1 METFLTIL
9 LDGLQFS
16 SYLFI
21 VSAGLTIIFGV
32 MKILNVAHG
41 SFYAWG
47 AYTAAFF
54 IGKFSD
60 MGMPDAIG
68 FLIIVAAAIVV
79 GLILGFVIEQGIL
92 KYMYHRDEVLIVLA
106 TFGLF
111 LVLEDII
118 LIAFG
123 TDPYFAYQPMALLD
137 SVELGGI
144 VRDVYG
150 LTLIAVAAL
159 VALGCWYLLNK
170 TKWGTL
176 LKAVIYDRE
185 MGISMGINV
194 PLVYTLTFI
203 GGAILGGLGG
213 AYIAPTI
220 SVAPGLGTEV
230 IVLSFAVV
238 VVGGMG
244 SIAGAAI
251 GSIII
256 GNNKNRMVNVV
267 VVDPPEPFISFR
279 YRCDSRF
286 ELTQLEDM
294 LVDNKS
300 YGLFVIDRSEAAYG
314 IASGKRIHVQ
324 EHLVSNIMGKHRQGG
339 QSAQRFERLIEEAA
353 HNFFKRA
360 TEHAC
365 NYWLPN
371 LENIQAVIIG
381 GPGATKDFVVKNDYF
396 HHEITKKIAKTT
408 FDVGYSNESGVRE
421 LVDNAGDLM
430 GEIELDQERQ
440 SMNVFLREL
449 VQQQPKATYGEA
461 MIRQALEGG
470 AVSTLL
476 ISESLRKN
484 IVELECQSC
493 QHTWSATLNRN
504 QALPACPSCKAKDD
518 AIKEVGSK
526 SLIDHLS
533 ELALASRSEVVFIS
547 IDTEEG
553 AQLMNGF
560 GGLAAVLRY
569 PIM

>member
-1 METFLTIL
+1 MVGGSVVEAALTIL

-60 MGMPDAIG
+60 MGLPDAMG
-68 FLIIVAAAIVV
+68 FLIIIAAAVIVGV
-79 GLILGFVIEQGIL
+79 ILGFIIEQGIL

-137 SVELGGI
+137 AVEMGGI

-150 LTLIAVAAL
+150 LTLIGVAAL
-159 VALGCWYLLNK
+159 VAVGCWWLLNK

-176 LKAVIYDRE
+176 LKAVIFDRE
-185 MGISMGINV
+185 VGIAMGINV

-251 GSIII
+251 GSLII
-256 GNNKNRMVNVV
+256 GILRAIAVHELPQVELFVV
-267 VVDPPEPFISFR
+267 FAVMAVVLVFRPE
-279 YRCDSRF
+279 
-286 ELTQLEDM
+286 
-294 LVDNKS
+294 
-300 YGLFVIDRSEAAYG
+300 GLFAPAKPR
-314 IASGKRIHVQ
+314 
-324 EHLVSNIMGKHRQGG
+324 
-339 QSAQRFERLIEEAA
+339 
-353 HNFFKRA
+353 
-360 TEHAC
+360 
-365 NYWLPN
+365 
-371 LENIQAVIIG
+371 
-381 GPGATKDFVVKNDYF
+381 
-396 HHEITKKIAKTT
+396 KI
-408 FDVGYSNESGVRE
+408 
-421 LVDNAGDLM
+421 
-430 GEIELDQERQ
+430 
-440 SMNVFLREL
+440 
-449 VQQQPKATYGEA
+449 
-461 MIRQALEGG
+461 
-470 AVSTLL
+470 
-476 ISESLRKN
+476 
-484 IVELECQSC
+484 
-493 QHTWSATLNRN
+493 
-504 QALPACPSCKAKDD
+504 
-518 AIKEVGSK
+518 
-526 SLIDHLS
+526 
-533 ELALASRSEVVFIS
+533 
-547 IDTEEG
+547 
-553 AQLMNGF
+553 
-560 GGLAAVLRY
+560 
-569 PIM
+569 

>member
-32 MKILNVAHG
+32 MKILNVCHG

-60 MGMPDAIG
+60 MGLPDALG
-68 FLIIVAAAIVV
+68 FFIIIAAAIIVGVV
-79 GLILGFVIEQGIL
+79 LGFIIEQGIL
-92 KYMYHRDEVLIVLA
+92 KHMYHRDEVLIVLA

-137 SVELGGI
+137 SVEMGGI

-150 LTLIAVAAL
+150 LSLIGVASL
-159 VALGCWYLLNK
+159 VAVGCWFLLNK
-170 TKWGTL
+170 TKWGTI
-176 LKAVIYDRE
+176 LKAVIFDRE

-251 GSIII
+251 GS
-256 GNNKNRMVNVV
+256 
-267 VVDPPEPFISFR
+267 
-279 YRCDSRF
+279 
-286 ELTQLEDM
+286 
-294 LVDNKS
+294 
-300 YGLFVIDRSEAAYG
+300 
-314 IASGKRIHVQ
+314 
-324 EHLVSNIMGKHRQGG
+324 
-339 QSAQRFERLIEEAA
+339 
-353 HNFFKRA
+353 
-360 TEHAC
+360 
-365 NYWLPN
+365 
-371 LENIQAVIIG
+371 VIIG
-381 GPGATKDFVVKNDYF
+381 ILRALAVHELPQVELFVVFAVMAIVLVFRPEGLFAPAKPR
-396 HHEITKKIAKTT
+396 KI
-408 FDVGYSNESGVRE
+408 
-421 LVDNAGDLM
+421 
-430 GEIELDQERQ
+430 
-440 SMNVFLREL
+440 
-449 VQQQPKATYGEA
+449 
-461 MIRQALEGG
+461 
-470 AVSTLL
+470 
-476 ISESLRKN
+476 
-484 IVELECQSC
+484 
-493 QHTWSATLNRN
+493 
-504 QALPACPSCKAKDD
+504 
-518 AIKEVGSK
+518 
-526 SLIDHLS
+526 
-533 ELALASRSEVVFIS
+533 
-547 IDTEEG
+547 
-553 AQLMNGF
+553 
-560 GGLAAVLRY
+560 
-569 PIM
+569 

>member
-1 METFLTIL
+1 VELLFNFFNINPIVGGSVVEAALTIL

-60 MGMPDAIG
+60 MGLPDALG

-79 GLILGFVIEQGIL
+79 GVILGFIIEQGIL
-92 KYMYHRDEVLIVLA
+92 KHMYERDEVLIVLA

-144 VRDVYG
+144 TRDIYG
-150 LTLIAVAAL
+150 MTLIGVAAV
-159 VALGCWYLLNK
+159 VAVGCWWLLNR

-176 LKAVIYDRE
+176 LKAVIFDRE

-244 SIAGAAI
+244 SIVGAAI
-251 GSIII
+251 GSLII
-256 GNNKNRMVNVV
+256 GILRAIAVHELPQVELFVV
-267 VVDPPEPFISFR
+267 FAVMAIVLVFRPE
-279 YRCDSRF
+279 
-286 ELTQLEDM
+286 
-294 LVDNKS
+294 
-300 YGLFVIDRSEAAYG
+300 GLFAPAKPR
-314 IASGKRIHVQ
+314 
-324 EHLVSNIMGKHRQGG
+324 
-339 QSAQRFERLIEEAA
+339 
-353 HNFFKRA
+353 
-360 TEHAC
+360 
-365 NYWLPN
+365 
-371 LENIQAVIIG
+371 
-381 GPGATKDFVVKNDYF
+381 
-396 HHEITKKIAKTT
+396 KI
-408 FDVGYSNESGVRE
+408 
-421 LVDNAGDLM
+421 
-430 GEIELDQERQ
+430 
-440 SMNVFLREL
+440 
-449 VQQQPKATYGEA
+449 
-461 MIRQALEGG
+461 
-470 AVSTLL
+470 
-476 ISESLRKN
+476 
-484 IVELECQSC
+484 
-493 QHTWSATLNRN
+493 
-504 QALPACPSCKAKDD
+504 
-518 AIKEVGSK
+518 
-526 SLIDHLS
+526 
-533 ELALASRSEVVFIS
+533 
-547 IDTEEG
+547 
-553 AQLMNGF
+553 
-560 GGLAAVLRY
+560 
-569 PIM
+569 

>member
-1 METFLTIL
+1 MEAALTIL

-60 MGMPDAIG
+60 MGLPDAMG
-68 FLIIVAAAIVV
+68 FLIIIVAAIVV
-79 GLILGFVIEQGIL
+79 GVILGFIIEQGIL

-137 SVELGGI
+137 AVEMGGI

-150 LTLIAVAAL
+150 LTLIGVAAL
-159 VALGCWYLLNK
+159 VAVGCWWLLNK

-176 LKAVIYDRE
+176 LKAVIFDRE
-185 MGISMGINV
+185 VGIAMGINV

-251 GSIII
+251 GSLII
-256 GNNKNRMVNVV
+256 GILRAIAVHELPQVELFVV
-267 VVDPPEPFISFR
+267 FAVMAVVLVFRPE
-279 YRCDSRF
+279 
-286 ELTQLEDM
+286 
-294 LVDNKS
+294 
-300 YGLFVIDRSEAAYG
+300 GLFAPAKPR
-314 IASGKRIHVQ
+314 
-324 EHLVSNIMGKHRQGG
+324 
-339 QSAQRFERLIEEAA
+339 
-353 HNFFKRA
+353 
-360 TEHAC
+360 
-365 NYWLPN
+365 
-371 LENIQAVIIG
+371 
-381 GPGATKDFVVKNDYF
+381 
-396 HHEITKKIAKTT
+396 KI
-408 FDVGYSNESGVRE
+408 
-421 LVDNAGDLM
+421 
-430 GEIELDQERQ
+430 
-440 SMNVFLREL
+440 
-449 VQQQPKATYGEA
+449 
-461 MIRQALEGG
+461 
-470 AVSTLL
+470 
-476 ISESLRKN
+476 
-484 IVELECQSC
+484 
-493 QHTWSATLNRN
+493 
-504 QALPACPSCKAKDD
+504 
-518 AIKEVGSK
+518 
-526 SLIDHLS
+526 
-533 ELALASRSEVVFIS
+533 
-547 IDTEEG
+547 
-553 AQLMNGF
+553 
-560 GGLAAVLRY
+560 
-569 PIM
+569 

>member
-1 METFLTIL
+1 VELFLTLLLSFYYGGSVVEAALTIL

-60 MGMPDAIG
+60 MGLPDALG

-79 GLILGFVIEQGIL
+79 GVILGFIIEQGIL
-92 KYMYHRDEVLIVLA
+92 KHMYERDEVLIVLA

-144 VRDVYG
+144 TRDVYG
-150 LTLIAVAAL
+150 MTLIGVAAV
-159 VALGCWYLLNK
+159 VAVGCWWLLNK

-176 LKAVIYDRE
+176 LKAVIFDRE

-251 GSIII
+251 GSLII
-256 GNNKNRMVNVV
+256 GILRAIAVHELPQVELFVV
-267 VVDPPEPFISFR
+267 FAVMAIVLVFRPE
-279 YRCDSRF
+279 
-286 ELTQLEDM
+286 
-294 LVDNKS
+294 
-300 YGLFVIDRSEAAYG
+300 GLFAPAKPR
-314 IASGKRIHVQ
+314 
-324 EHLVSNIMGKHRQGG
+324 
-339 QSAQRFERLIEEAA
+339 
-353 HNFFKRA
+353 
-360 TEHAC
+360 
-365 NYWLPN
+365 
-371 LENIQAVIIG
+371 
-381 GPGATKDFVVKNDYF
+381 
-396 HHEITKKIAKTT
+396 KI
-408 FDVGYSNESGVRE
+408 
-421 LVDNAGDLM
+421 
-430 GEIELDQERQ
+430 
-440 SMNVFLREL
+440 
-449 VQQQPKATYGEA
+449 
-461 MIRQALEGG
+461 
-470 AVSTLL
+470 
-476 ISESLRKN
+476 
-484 IVELECQSC
+484 
-493 QHTWSATLNRN
+493 
-504 QALPACPSCKAKDD
+504 
-518 AIKEVGSK
+518 
-526 SLIDHLS
+526 
-533 ELALASRSEVVFIS
+533 
-547 IDTEEG
+547 
-553 AQLMNGF
+553 
-560 GGLAAVLRY
+560 
-569 PIM
+569 

>member
-1 METFLTIL
+1 MEAALTIL

-60 MGMPDAIG
+60 MGLPDALG
-68 FLIIVAAAIVV
+68 FLIIVAASIVV
-79 GLILGFVIEQGIL
+79 GVILGFIIEQGIL
-92 KYMYHRDEVLIVLA
+92 KHMYERDEVLIVLA

-144 VRDVYG
+144 TRDVYG
-150 LTLIAVAAL
+150 MTLIGVAAV
-159 VALGCWYLLNK
+159 VAVGCWWLLNK

-176 LKAVIYDRE
+176 LKAVIFDRE

-251 GSIII
+251 GSLII
-256 GNNKNRMVNVV
+256 GILRAIAVHELPQVELFVV
-267 VVDPPEPFISFR
+267 FAVMAIVLVFRPE
-279 YRCDSRF
+279 
-286 ELTQLEDM
+286 
-294 LVDNKS
+294 
-300 YGLFVIDRSEAAYG
+300 GLFAPAKPR
-314 IASGKRIHVQ
+314 
-324 EHLVSNIMGKHRQGG
+324 
-339 QSAQRFERLIEEAA
+339 
-353 HNFFKRA
+353 
-360 TEHAC
+360 
-365 NYWLPN
+365 
-371 LENIQAVIIG
+371 
-381 GPGATKDFVVKNDYF
+381 
-396 HHEITKKIAKTT
+396 KI
-408 FDVGYSNESGVRE
+408 
-421 LVDNAGDLM
+421 
-430 GEIELDQERQ
+430 
-440 SMNVFLREL
+440 
-449 VQQQPKATYGEA
+449 
-461 MIRQALEGG
+461 
-470 AVSTLL
+470 
-476 ISESLRKN
+476 
-484 IVELECQSC
+484 
-493 QHTWSATLNRN
+493 
-504 QALPACPSCKAKDD
+504 
-518 AIKEVGSK
+518 
-526 SLIDHLS
+526 
-533 ELALASRSEVVFIS
+533 
-547 IDTEEG
+547 
-553 AQLMNGF
+553 
-560 GGLAAVLRY
+560 
-569 PIM
+569 

>member
-1 METFLTIL
+1 MELLFNFFNINPIVGGSVVEAALTIL

-60 MGMPDAIG
+60 MGLPDALG

-79 GLILGFVIEQGIL
+79 GVILGFIIEQGIL
-92 KYMYHRDEVLIVLA
+92 KHMYERDEVLIVLA

-144 VRDVYG
+144 TRDVYG
-150 LTLIAVAAL
+150 MTLIGVAAV
-159 VALGCWYLLNK
+159 VAVGCWWLLNR

-176 LKAVIYDRE
+176 LKAVIFDRE

-251 GSIII
+251 GSLII
-256 GNNKNRMVNVV
+256 GLLRAIAVHELPQVELFVV
-267 VVDPPEPFISFR
+267 FAVMAVVLVFRPE
-279 YRCDSRF
+279 
-286 ELTQLEDM
+286 
-294 LVDNKS
+294 
-300 YGLFVIDRSEAAYG
+300 GLFAPAKPR
-314 IASGKRIHVQ
+314 
-324 EHLVSNIMGKHRQGG
+324 
-339 QSAQRFERLIEEAA
+339 
-353 HNFFKRA
+353 
-360 TEHAC
+360 
-365 NYWLPN
+365 
-371 LENIQAVIIG
+371 
-381 GPGATKDFVVKNDYF
+381 
-396 HHEITKKIAKTT
+396 KI
-408 FDVGYSNESGVRE
+408 
-421 LVDNAGDLM
+421 
-430 GEIELDQERQ
+430 
-440 SMNVFLREL
+440 
-449 VQQQPKATYGEA
+449 
-461 MIRQALEGG
+461 
-470 AVSTLL
+470 
-476 ISESLRKN
+476 
-484 IVELECQSC
+484 
-493 QHTWSATLNRN
+493 
-504 QALPACPSCKAKDD
+504 
-518 AIKEVGSK
+518 
-526 SLIDHLS
+526 
-533 ELALASRSEVVFIS
+533 
-547 IDTEEG
+547 
-553 AQLMNGF
+553 
-560 GGLAAVLRY
+560 
-569 PIM
+569 

>member
-16 SYLFI
+16 AYLFI

-60 MGMPDAIG
+60 MGMPDAMG
-68 FLIIVAAAIVV
+68 FLIIIIAAIVV
-79 GLILGFVIEQGIL
+79 GLVLGFIIEQGIL

-144 VRDVYG
+144 TRDVYG
-150 LTLIAVAAL
+150 ITLIGVAAV
-159 VALGCWYLLNK
+159 VAVGCWWLLNK

-176 LKAVIYDRE
+176 LKAVIFDRE

-251 GSIII
+251 GSLII
-256 GNNKNRMVNVV
+256 GLLRAVAVHELPQVELFVV
-267 VVDPPEPFISFR
+267 FAVMAVVLVFRPE
-279 YRCDSRF
+279 
-286 ELTQLEDM
+286 
-294 LVDNKS
+294 
-300 YGLFVIDRSEAAYG
+300 GLFAPAKPR
-314 IASGKRIHVQ
+314 
-324 EHLVSNIMGKHRQGG
+324 
-339 QSAQRFERLIEEAA
+339 
-353 HNFFKRA
+353 
-360 TEHAC
+360 
-365 NYWLPN
+365 
-371 LENIQAVIIG
+371 
-381 GPGATKDFVVKNDYF
+381 
-396 HHEITKKIAKTT
+396 KI
-408 FDVGYSNESGVRE
+408 
-421 LVDNAGDLM
+421 
-430 GEIELDQERQ
+430 
-440 SMNVFLREL
+440 
-449 VQQQPKATYGEA
+449 
-461 MIRQALEGG
+461 
-470 AVSTLL
+470 
-476 ISESLRKN
+476 
-484 IVELECQSC
+484 
-493 QHTWSATLNRN
+493 
-504 QALPACPSCKAKDD
+504 
-518 AIKEVGSK
+518 
-526 SLIDHLS
+526 
-533 ELALASRSEVVFIS
+533 
-547 IDTEEG
+547 
-553 AQLMNGF
+553 
-560 GGLAAVLRY
+560 
-569 PIM
+569 

>member
-1 METFLTIL
+1 MELLFNFFTINPIVGGSVVEAALTIL

-60 MGMPDAIG
+60 MGLPDALG
-68 FLIIVAAAIVV
+68 FLIIIAAAIVV
-79 GLILGFVIEQGIL
+79 GVILGFIIEQGIL
-92 KYMYHRDEVLIVLA
+92 KHMYERDEVLIVLA

-144 VRDVYG
+144 TRDVYG
-150 LTLIAVAAL
+150 MTLIGVAAV
-159 VALGCWYLLNK
+159 VAVGCWWLLNK

-176 LKAVIYDRE
+176 LKAVIFDRE

-220 SVAPGLGTEV
+220 SVATGLGTEV

-251 GSIII
+251 GSLII
-256 GNNKNRMVNVV
+256 GLLRAIAVHELPQVELFVV
-267 VVDPPEPFISFR
+267 FAVMAVVLVFRPE
-279 YRCDSRF
+279 
-286 ELTQLEDM
+286 
-294 LVDNKS
+294 
-300 YGLFVIDRSEAAYG
+300 GLFAPAKPR
-314 IASGKRIHVQ
+314 
-324 EHLVSNIMGKHRQGG
+324 
-339 QSAQRFERLIEEAA
+339 
-353 HNFFKRA
+353 
-360 TEHAC
+360 
-365 NYWLPN
+365 
-371 LENIQAVIIG
+371 
-381 GPGATKDFVVKNDYF
+381 
-396 HHEITKKIAKTT
+396 KI
-408 FDVGYSNESGVRE
+408 
-421 LVDNAGDLM
+421 
-430 GEIELDQERQ
+430 
-440 SMNVFLREL
+440 
-449 VQQQPKATYGEA
+449 
-461 MIRQALEGG
+461 
-470 AVSTLL
+470 
-476 ISESLRKN
+476 
-484 IVELECQSC
+484 
-493 QHTWSATLNRN
+493 
-504 QALPACPSCKAKDD
+504 
-518 AIKEVGSK
+518 
-526 SLIDHLS
+526 
-533 ELALASRSEVVFIS
+533 
-547 IDTEEG
+547 
-553 AQLMNGF
+553 
-560 GGLAAVLRY
+560 
-569 PIM
+569 

>member
-1 METFLTIL
+1 MEAALTIL

-47 AYTAAFF
+47 AYPAAFF

-60 MGMPDAIG
+60 MGLPDALG

-79 GLILGFVIEQGIL
+79 GVILGFIIEQGIL
-92 KYMYHRDEVLIVLA
+92 KHMYERDEVLIVLA

-144 VRDVYG
+144 TRDVYG
-150 LTLIAVAAL
+150 MTLIGVAAV
-159 VALGCWYLLNK
+159 VAVGCWWLLNK

-176 LKAVIYDRE
+176 LKAVIFDRE

-251 GSIII
+251 GSLII
-256 GNNKNRMVNVV
+256 GILRAIAVHELPQVELFVV
-267 VVDPPEPFISFR
+267 FAVMAIVLVFRPE
-279 YRCDSRF
+279 
-286 ELTQLEDM
+286 
-294 LVDNKS
+294 
-300 YGLFVIDRSEAAYG
+300 GLFAPAKPR
-314 IASGKRIHVQ
+314 
-324 EHLVSNIMGKHRQGG
+324 
-339 QSAQRFERLIEEAA
+339 
-353 HNFFKRA
+353 
-360 TEHAC
+360 
-365 NYWLPN
+365 
-371 LENIQAVIIG
+371 
-381 GPGATKDFVVKNDYF
+381 
-396 HHEITKKIAKTT
+396 KI
-408 FDVGYSNESGVRE
+408 
-421 LVDNAGDLM
+421 
-430 GEIELDQERQ
+430 
-440 SMNVFLREL
+440 
-449 VQQQPKATYGEA
+449 
-461 MIRQALEGG
+461 
-470 AVSTLL
+470 
-476 ISESLRKN
+476 
-484 IVELECQSC
+484 
-493 QHTWSATLNRN
+493 
-504 QALPACPSCKAKDD
+504 
-518 AIKEVGSK
+518 
-526 SLIDHLS
+526 
-533 ELALASRSEVVFIS
+533 
-547 IDTEEG
+547 
-553 AQLMNGF
+553 
-560 GGLAAVLRY
+560 
-569 PIM
+569 

>member
-1 METFLTIL
+1 MEAALTIL

-60 MGMPDAIG
+60 MGLPDAMG
-68 FLIIVAAAIVV
+68 FLIIIAAAIVV
-79 GLILGFVIEQGIL
+79 GVILGFIIEQGIL

-137 SVELGGI
+137 AVEMGGI

-150 LTLIAVAAL
+150 LTLIGVAAL
-159 VALGCWYLLNK
+159 VAVGCWWLLNK

-176 LKAVIYDRE
+176 LKAVIFDRE
-185 MGISMGINV
+185 VGIAMGINV

-251 GSIII
+251 GSLII
-256 GNNKNRMVNVV
+256 GILRAIAVHELPQVELFVV
-267 VVDPPEPFISFR
+267 FAVMAVVLVFRPE
-279 YRCDSRF
+279 
-286 ELTQLEDM
+286 
-294 LVDNKS
+294 
-300 YGLFVIDRSEAAYG
+300 GLFAPAKPR
-314 IASGKRIHVQ
+314 
-324 EHLVSNIMGKHRQGG
+324 
-339 QSAQRFERLIEEAA
+339 
-353 HNFFKRA
+353 
-360 TEHAC
+360 
-365 NYWLPN
+365 
-371 LENIQAVIIG
+371 
-381 GPGATKDFVVKNDYF
+381 
-396 HHEITKKIAKTT
+396 KI
-408 FDVGYSNESGVRE
+408 
-421 LVDNAGDLM
+421 
-430 GEIELDQERQ
+430 
-440 SMNVFLREL
+440 
-449 VQQQPKATYGEA
+449 
-461 MIRQALEGG
+461 
-470 AVSTLL
+470 
-476 ISESLRKN
+476 
-484 IVELECQSC
+484 
-493 QHTWSATLNRN
+493 
-504 QALPACPSCKAKDD
+504 
-518 AIKEVGSK
+518 
-526 SLIDHLS
+526 
-533 ELALASRSEVVFIS
+533 
-547 IDTEEG
+547 
-553 AQLMNGF
+553 
-560 GGLAAVLRY
+560 
-569 PIM
+569 

>member
-68 FLIIVAAAIVV
+68 FLVIIVAAIVV
-79 GLILGFVIEQGIL
+79 GLILGFIIEQGIL
-92 KYMYHRDEVLIVLA
+92 RYMYQRDEVLIVLA

-123 TDPYFAYQPMALLD
+123 TDPYFAYQPMALLA

-144 VRDVYG
+144 TRDVYG
-150 LTLIAVAAL
+150 LTLIGVAAL
-159 VALGCWYLLNK
+159 VAVGCWYLLNK
-170 TKWGTL
+170 TNWGTL

-203 GGAILGGLGG
+203 GGAVLGGLGG

-251 GSIII
+251 GSLII
-256 GNNKNRMVNVV
+256 GILRAIAVHELPQVELFVV
-267 VVDPPEPFISFR
+267 FAVMAVVLVFRPE
-279 YRCDSRF
+279 
-286 ELTQLEDM
+286 
-294 LVDNKS
+294 
-300 YGLFVIDRSEAAYG
+300 GLFAPAKPR
-314 IASGKRIHVQ
+314 
-324 EHLVSNIMGKHRQGG
+324 
-339 QSAQRFERLIEEAA
+339 
-353 HNFFKRA
+353 
-360 TEHAC
+360 
-365 NYWLPN
+365 
-371 LENIQAVIIG
+371 
-381 GPGATKDFVVKNDYF
+381 
-396 HHEITKKIAKTT
+396 KI
-408 FDVGYSNESGVRE
+408 
-421 LVDNAGDLM
+421 
-430 GEIELDQERQ
+430 
-440 SMNVFLREL
+440 
-449 VQQQPKATYGEA
+449 
-461 MIRQALEGG
+461 
-470 AVSTLL
+470 
-476 ISESLRKN
+476 
-484 IVELECQSC
+484 
-493 QHTWSATLNRN
+493 
-504 QALPACPSCKAKDD
+504 
-518 AIKEVGSK
+518 
-526 SLIDHLS
+526 
-533 ELALASRSEVVFIS
+533 
-547 IDTEEG
+547 
-553 AQLMNGF
+553 
-560 GGLAAVLRY
+560 
-569 PIM
+569 

>member
-47 AYTAAFF
+47 AYTSAFF

-60 MGMPDAIG
+60 MGLPDALG

-79 GLILGFVIEQGIL
+79 GVILGFIIEQGIL
-92 KYMYHRDEVLIVLA
+92 KHMYERDEVLIVLA

-123 TDPYFAYQPMALLD
+123 TDPYFAYQPMALLE

-144 VRDVYG
+144 TRDVYG
-150 LTLIAVAAL
+150 ITLIGVAAV
-159 VALGCWYLLNK
+159 VAVGCWWLLNK

-176 LKAVIYDRE
+176 LKAVIFDRE

-220 SVAPGLGTEV
+220 SVAPGLGAEV

-251 GSIII
+251 GSLII
-256 GNNKNRMVNVV
+256 GLLRAIAVHEVPQVELFVV
-267 VVDPPEPFISFR
+267 FAVMAVVLVFRPE
-279 YRCDSRF
+279 
-286 ELTQLEDM
+286 
-294 LVDNKS
+294 
-300 YGLFVIDRSEAAYG
+300 GLFA
-314 IASGKRIHVQ
+314 
-324 EHLVSNIMGKHRQGG
+324 
-339 QSAQRFERLIEEAA
+339 
-353 HNFFKRA
+353 
-360 TEHAC
+360 
-365 NYWLPN
+365 P
-371 LENIQAVIIG
+371 
-381 GPGATKDFVVKNDYF
+381 
-396 HHEITKKIAKTT
+396 AKT
-408 FDVGYSNESGVRE
+408 R
-421 LVDNAGDLM
+421 
-430 GEIELDQERQ
+430 
-440 SMNVFLREL
+440 
-449 VQQQPKATYGEA
+449 
-461 MIRQALEGG
+461 
-470 AVSTLL
+470 
-476 ISESLRKN
+476 N
-484 IVELECQSC
+484 I
-493 QHTWSATLNRN
+493 
-504 QALPACPSCKAKDD
+504 
-518 AIKEVGSK
+518 
-526 SLIDHLS
+526 
-533 ELALASRSEVVFIS
+533 
-547 IDTEEG
+547 
-553 AQLMNGF
+553 
-560 GGLAAVLRY
+560 
-569 PIM
+569 

>member
-16 SYLFI
+16 AYLFI

-60 MGMPDAIG
+60 MGMPDAMG
-68 FLIIVAAAIVV
+68 FLIIILAAILV
-79 GLILGFVIEQGIL
+79 GLVLGFIIEQGIL

-144 VRDVYG
+144 TRDVYG
-150 LTLIAVAAL
+150 ITLIGVAAV
-159 VALGCWYLLNK
+159 VAVGCWWLLNK

-176 LKAVIYDRE
+176 LKAVIFDRE

-251 GSIII
+251 GSLII
-256 GNNKNRMVNVV
+256 GILRAIAVHELPQIELFVV
-267 VVDPPEPFISFR
+267 FAVMAIVLVFR
-279 YRCDSRF
+279 P
-286 ELTQLEDM
+286 
-294 LVDNKS
+294 V
-300 YGLFVIDRSEAAYG
+300 GLFAPAKPR
-314 IASGKRIHVQ
+314 
-324 EHLVSNIMGKHRQGG
+324 
-339 QSAQRFERLIEEAA
+339 
-353 HNFFKRA
+353 
-360 TEHAC
+360 
-365 NYWLPN
+365 
-371 LENIQAVIIG
+371 
-381 GPGATKDFVVKNDYF
+381 
-396 HHEITKKIAKTT
+396 KI
-408 FDVGYSNESGVRE
+408 
-421 LVDNAGDLM
+421 
-430 GEIELDQERQ
+430 
-440 SMNVFLREL
+440 
-449 VQQQPKATYGEA
+449 
-461 MIRQALEGG
+461 
-470 AVSTLL
+470 
-476 ISESLRKN
+476 
-484 IVELECQSC
+484 
-493 QHTWSATLNRN
+493 
-504 QALPACPSCKAKDD
+504 
-518 AIKEVGSK
+518 
-526 SLIDHLS
+526 
-533 ELALASRSEVVFIS
+533 
-547 IDTEEG
+547 
-553 AQLMNGF
+553 
-560 GGLAAVLRY
+560 
-569 PIM
+569 

>member
-1 METFLTIL
+1 METLLTIL

-60 MGMPDAIG
+60 MGMPDALG
-68 FLIIVAAAIVV
+68 FLIIIVAAISV
-79 GLILGFVIEQGIL
+79 GLVLGFIIEQGLL

-137 SVELGGI
+137 AVEIGGI
-144 VRDVYG
+144 IRDVYG
-150 LTLIAVAAL
+150 LTLIGVAAL
-159 VALGCWYLLNK
+159 VAVGCWWLLNK

-194 PLVYTLTFI
+194 PMVYTMTFI

-251 GSIII
+251 GS
-256 GNNKNRMVNVV
+256 
-267 VVDPPEPFISFR
+267 
-279 YRCDSRF
+279 
-286 ELTQLEDM
+286 
-294 LVDNKS
+294 
-300 YGLFVIDRSEAAYG
+300 
-314 IASGKRIHVQ
+314 
-324 EHLVSNIMGKHRQGG
+324 
-339 QSAQRFERLIEEAA
+339 
-353 HNFFKRA
+353 
-360 TEHAC
+360 
-365 NYWLPN
+365 
-371 LENIQAVIIG
+371 VIIG
-381 GPGATKDFVVKNDYF
+381 LLRALAVHELPQVELFVVFAVMAIVLVFRPEGLFAPAKPR
-396 HHEITKKIAKTT
+396 KI
-408 FDVGYSNESGVRE
+408 
-421 LVDNAGDLM
+421 
-430 GEIELDQERQ
+430 
-440 SMNVFLREL
+440 
-449 VQQQPKATYGEA
+449 
-461 MIRQALEGG
+461 
-470 AVSTLL
+470 
-476 ISESLRKN
+476 
-484 IVELECQSC
+484 
-493 QHTWSATLNRN
+493 
-504 QALPACPSCKAKDD
+504 
-518 AIKEVGSK
+518 
-526 SLIDHLS
+526 
-533 ELALASRSEVVFIS
+533 
-547 IDTEEG
+547 
-553 AQLMNGF
+553 
-560 GGLAAVLRY
+560 
-569 PIM
+569 

>member
-1 METFLTIL
+1 MEAALTIL

-60 MGMPDAIG
+60 MGLPDALG

-79 GLILGFVIEQGIL
+79 GVILGFIIEQGIL
-92 KYMYHRDEVLIVLA
+92 KHMYERDEVLIVLA

-123 TDPYFAYQPMALLD
+123 TDPYFAYQPMALLE

-144 VRDVYG
+144 TRDVYG
-150 LTLIAVAAL
+150 MTLIGVAAV
-159 VALGCWYLLNK
+159 VAVGCWWLLNK

-176 LKAVIYDRE
+176 LKAVIFDRE

-251 GSIII
+251 GSLII
-256 GNNKNRMVNVV
+256 GLLRAIAVHELPQVELFVV
-267 VVDPPEPFISFR
+267 FAVMAVVLVFRPE
-279 YRCDSRF
+279 
-286 ELTQLEDM
+286 
-294 LVDNKS
+294 
-300 YGLFVIDRSEAAYG
+300 GLFAPAKPR
-314 IASGKRIHVQ
+314 
-324 EHLVSNIMGKHRQGG
+324 
-339 QSAQRFERLIEEAA
+339 
-353 HNFFKRA
+353 
-360 TEHAC
+360 
-365 NYWLPN
+365 
-371 LENIQAVIIG
+371 
-381 GPGATKDFVVKNDYF
+381 
-396 HHEITKKIAKTT
+396 KI
-408 FDVGYSNESGVRE
+408 
-421 LVDNAGDLM
+421 
-430 GEIELDQERQ
+430 
-440 SMNVFLREL
+440 
-449 VQQQPKATYGEA
+449 
-461 MIRQALEGG
+461 
-470 AVSTLL
+470 
-476 ISESLRKN
+476 
-484 IVELECQSC
+484 
-493 QHTWSATLNRN
+493 
-504 QALPACPSCKAKDD
+504 
-518 AIKEVGSK
+518 
-526 SLIDHLS
+526 
-533 ELALASRSEVVFIS
+533 
-547 IDTEEG
+547 
-553 AQLMNGF
+553 
-560 GGLAAVLRY
+560 
-569 PIM
+569 

>member
-1 METFLTIL
+1 VELLFNFFTINSIVGGSVVEAALTIL

-60 MGMPDAIG
+60 MGLPDALG

-79 GLILGFVIEQGIL
+79 GVILGFIIEQGIL
-92 KYMYHRDEVLIVLA
+92 KHMYERDEVLIVLA

-144 VRDVYG
+144 TRDIYG
-150 LTLIAVAAL
+150 MTLIGVAAI
-159 VALGCWYLLNK
+159 VAVGCWWLLNR

-176 LKAVIYDRE
+176 LKAVIFDRE

-251 GSIII
+251 GSLII
-256 GNNKNRMVNVV
+256 GLLRAIAVHELPQVELFVV
-267 VVDPPEPFISFR
+267 FAVMAVVLVFRPE
-279 YRCDSRF
+279 
-286 ELTQLEDM
+286 
-294 LVDNKS
+294 
-300 YGLFVIDRSEAAYG
+300 GLFAPAKPR
-314 IASGKRIHVQ
+314 
-324 EHLVSNIMGKHRQGG
+324 
-339 QSAQRFERLIEEAA
+339 
-353 HNFFKRA
+353 
-360 TEHAC
+360 
-365 NYWLPN
+365 
-371 LENIQAVIIG
+371 
-381 GPGATKDFVVKNDYF
+381 
-396 HHEITKKIAKTT
+396 KI
-408 FDVGYSNESGVRE
+408 
-421 LVDNAGDLM
+421 
-430 GEIELDQERQ
+430 
-440 SMNVFLREL
+440 
-449 VQQQPKATYGEA
+449 
-461 MIRQALEGG
+461 
-470 AVSTLL
+470 
-476 ISESLRKN
+476 
-484 IVELECQSC
+484 
-493 QHTWSATLNRN
+493 
-504 QALPACPSCKAKDD
+504 
-518 AIKEVGSK
+518 
-526 SLIDHLS
+526 
-533 ELALASRSEVVFIS
+533 
-547 IDTEEG
+547 
-553 AQLMNGF
+553 
-560 GGLAAVLRY
+560 
-569 PIM
+569 

>member
-1 METFLTIL
+1 VEAALTIL

-60 MGMPDAIG
+60 MGLPDALG

-79 GLILGFVIEQGIL
+79 GVILGFIIEQGIL
-92 KYMYHRDEVLIVLA
+92 KHMYERDEVLIVLA

-123 TDPYFAYQPMALLD
+123 TDPYFAYQPMALLE

-144 VRDVYG
+144 TRDVYG
-150 LTLIAVAAL
+150 MTLIGVAAV
-159 VALGCWYLLNK
+159 VAVGCWWLLNR

-176 LKAVIYDRE
+176 LKAVIFDRE

-251 GSIII
+251 GSLII
-256 GNNKNRMVNVV
+256 GILRAIAVHELPQVELFVV
-267 VVDPPEPFISFR
+267 FAVMAVVLVFRPE
-279 YRCDSRF
+279 
-286 ELTQLEDM
+286 
-294 LVDNKS
+294 
-300 YGLFVIDRSEAAYG
+300 GLFAPAKPR
-314 IASGKRIHVQ
+314 
-324 EHLVSNIMGKHRQGG
+324 
-339 QSAQRFERLIEEAA
+339 
-353 HNFFKRA
+353 
-360 TEHAC
+360 
-365 NYWLPN
+365 
-371 LENIQAVIIG
+371 
-381 GPGATKDFVVKNDYF
+381 
-396 HHEITKKIAKTT
+396 KI
-408 FDVGYSNESGVRE
+408 
-421 LVDNAGDLM
+421 
-430 GEIELDQERQ
+430 
-440 SMNVFLREL
+440 
-449 VQQQPKATYGEA
+449 
-461 MIRQALEGG
+461 
-470 AVSTLL
+470 
-476 ISESLRKN
+476 
-484 IVELECQSC
+484 
-493 QHTWSATLNRN
+493 
-504 QALPACPSCKAKDD
+504 
-518 AIKEVGSK
+518 
-526 SLIDHLS
+526 
-533 ELALASRSEVVFIS
+533 
-547 IDTEEG
+547 
-553 AQLMNGF
+553 
-560 GGLAAVLRY
+560 
-569 PIM
+569 

>member
-1 METFLTIL
+1 MEAALTIL

-60 MGMPDAIG
+60 MGLPDALG

-79 GLILGFVIEQGIL
+79 GVILGFIIEQGIL
-92 KYMYHRDEVLIVLA
+92 KHMYERDEVLIVLA

-144 VRDVYG
+144 TRDVYG
-150 LTLIAVAAL
+150 MTLIGVAAV
-159 VALGCWYLLNK
+159 VAVGCWWLLNK

-176 LKAVIYDRE
+176 LKAVIFDRE

-251 GSIII
+251 GSLII
-256 GNNKNRMVNVV
+256 GLLRAVAVHELPQVELFVV
-267 VVDPPEPFISFR
+267 FAVMAVVLVFRPE
-279 YRCDSRF
+279 
-286 ELTQLEDM
+286 
-294 LVDNKS
+294 
-300 YGLFVIDRSEAAYG
+300 GLFAPAKPR
-314 IASGKRIHVQ
+314 
-324 EHLVSNIMGKHRQGG
+324 
-339 QSAQRFERLIEEAA
+339 
-353 HNFFKRA
+353 
-360 TEHAC
+360 
-365 NYWLPN
+365 
-371 LENIQAVIIG
+371 
-381 GPGATKDFVVKNDYF
+381 
-396 HHEITKKIAKTT
+396 KI
-408 FDVGYSNESGVRE
+408 
-421 LVDNAGDLM
+421 
-430 GEIELDQERQ
+430 
-440 SMNVFLREL
+440 
-449 VQQQPKATYGEA
+449 
-461 MIRQALEGG
+461 
-470 AVSTLL
+470 
-476 ISESLRKN
+476 
-484 IVELECQSC
+484 
-493 QHTWSATLNRN
+493 
-504 QALPACPSCKAKDD
+504 
-518 AIKEVGSK
+518 
-526 SLIDHLS
+526 
-533 ELALASRSEVVFIS
+533 
-547 IDTEEG
+547 
-553 AQLMNGF
+553 
-560 GGLAAVLRY
+560 
-569 PIM
+569 

>member
-1 METFLTIL
+1 LDAALTIL

-60 MGMPDAIG
+60 MGLPDALG

-79 GLILGFVIEQGIL
+79 GVILGFIIEQGIL
-92 KYMYHRDEVLIVLA
+92 KHMYERDEVLIVLA

-144 VRDVYG
+144 TRDVYG
-150 LTLIAVAAL
+150 ITLIGVAAV
-159 VALGCWYLLNK
+159 VAVGCWWLLNK

-176 LKAVIYDRE
+176 LKAVIFDRE

-251 GSIII
+251 GSLII
-256 GNNKNRMVNVV
+256 GILRAIAVHELPQVELFVV
-267 VVDPPEPFISFR
+267 FAVMAVVLVFRPE
-279 YRCDSRF
+279 
-286 ELTQLEDM
+286 
-294 LVDNKS
+294 
-300 YGLFVIDRSEAAYG
+300 GLFAPAKPR
-314 IASGKRIHVQ
+314 
-324 EHLVSNIMGKHRQGG
+324 
-339 QSAQRFERLIEEAA
+339 
-353 HNFFKRA
+353 
-360 TEHAC
+360 
-365 NYWLPN
+365 
-371 LENIQAVIIG
+371 
-381 GPGATKDFVVKNDYF
+381 
-396 HHEITKKIAKTT
+396 KI
-408 FDVGYSNESGVRE
+408 
-421 LVDNAGDLM
+421 
-430 GEIELDQERQ
+430 
-440 SMNVFLREL
+440 
-449 VQQQPKATYGEA
+449 
-461 MIRQALEGG
+461 
-470 AVSTLL
+470 
-476 ISESLRKN
+476 
-484 IVELECQSC
+484 
-493 QHTWSATLNRN
+493 
-504 QALPACPSCKAKDD
+504 
-518 AIKEVGSK
+518 
-526 SLIDHLS
+526 
-533 ELALASRSEVVFIS
+533 
-547 IDTEEG
+547 
-553 AQLMNGF
+553 
-560 GGLAAVLRY
+560 
-569 PIM
+569 

>member
-1 METFLTIL
+1 MLSVNGQMNETARQVNGPWRFLILNSHYFLGANNMETFLTIL

-60 MGMPDAIG
+60 MGLPDALG
-68 FLIIVAAAIVV
+68 FLIILAAAIVV
-79 GLILGFVIEQGIL
+79 GVILGFIIEQGIL
-92 KYMYHRDEVLIVLA
+92 KHMYERDEVLIVLA

-123 TDPYFAYQPMALLD
+123 TDPYFAYQPMALLE

-144 VRDVYG
+144 TRDVYG
-150 LTLIAVAAL
+150 ITLIGVAAI
-159 VALGCWYLLNK
+159 VAVGCWWLLNK

-176 LKAVIYDRE
+176 LKAVIFDRE

-251 GSIII
+251 GSLII
-256 GNNKNRMVNVV
+256 GILRAIAVHELPQVELFVV
-267 VVDPPEPFISFR
+267 FAVMAIVLVFRPE
-279 YRCDSRF
+279 
-286 ELTQLEDM
+286 
-294 LVDNKS
+294 
-300 YGLFVIDRSEAAYG
+300 GLFAPAKPR
-314 IASGKRIHVQ
+314 
-324 EHLVSNIMGKHRQGG
+324 
-339 QSAQRFERLIEEAA
+339 
-353 HNFFKRA
+353 
-360 TEHAC
+360 
-365 NYWLPN
+365 
-371 LENIQAVIIG
+371 
-381 GPGATKDFVVKNDYF
+381 
-396 HHEITKKIAKTT
+396 KI
-408 FDVGYSNESGVRE
+408 
-421 LVDNAGDLM
+421 
-430 GEIELDQERQ
+430 
-440 SMNVFLREL
+440 
-449 VQQQPKATYGEA
+449 
-461 MIRQALEGG
+461 
-470 AVSTLL
+470 
-476 ISESLRKN
+476 
-484 IVELECQSC
+484 
-493 QHTWSATLNRN
+493 
-504 QALPACPSCKAKDD
+504 
-518 AIKEVGSK
+518 
-526 SLIDHLS
+526 
-533 ELALASRSEVVFIS
+533 
-547 IDTEEG
+547 
-553 AQLMNGF
+553 
-560 GGLAAVLRY
+560 
-569 PIM
+569 

>member
-1 METFLTIL
+1 MEAALTIL

-60 MGMPDAIG
+60 MGLPDALG

-79 GLILGFVIEQGIL
+79 GVILGFIIEQGIL
-92 KYMYHRDEVLIVLA
+92 KHMYERDEVLIVLA

-144 VRDVYG
+144 TRDVYG
-150 LTLIAVAAL
+150 MTLIGVAAV
-159 VALGCWYLLNK
+159 VAVGCWWLLNK
-170 TKWGTL
+170 TKLGTL
-176 LKAVIYDRE
+176 LKAVIFDRE

-251 GSIII
+251 GSLII
-256 GNNKNRMVNVV
+256 GILRAIAVHELPQVELFVV
-267 VVDPPEPFISFR
+267 FAVMAIVLVFRPE
-279 YRCDSRF
+279 
-286 ELTQLEDM
+286 
-294 LVDNKS
+294 
-300 YGLFVIDRSEAAYG
+300 GLFAPAKPR
-314 IASGKRIHVQ
+314 
-324 EHLVSNIMGKHRQGG
+324 
-339 QSAQRFERLIEEAA
+339 
-353 HNFFKRA
+353 
-360 TEHAC
+360 
-365 NYWLPN
+365 
-371 LENIQAVIIG
+371 
-381 GPGATKDFVVKNDYF
+381 
-396 HHEITKKIAKTT
+396 KI
-408 FDVGYSNESGVRE
+408 
-421 LVDNAGDLM
+421 
-430 GEIELDQERQ
+430 
-440 SMNVFLREL
+440 
-449 VQQQPKATYGEA
+449 
-461 MIRQALEGG
+461 
-470 AVSTLL
+470 
-476 ISESLRKN
+476 
-484 IVELECQSC
+484 
-493 QHTWSATLNRN
+493 
-504 QALPACPSCKAKDD
+504 
-518 AIKEVGSK
+518 
-526 SLIDHLS
+526 
-533 ELALASRSEVVFIS
+533 
-547 IDTEEG
+547 
-553 AQLMNGF
+553 
-560 GGLAAVLRY
+560 
-569 PIM
+569 

>member
-1 METFLTIL
+1 MEAALTIL

-60 MGMPDAIG
+60 MGLPDALG

-79 GLILGFVIEQGIL
+79 GVILGFVIEQGIL
-92 KYMYHRDEVLIVLA
+92 KHMYERDEVLIVLA

-144 VRDVYG
+144 TRDVYG
-150 LTLIAVAAL
+150 ITLIGVAAV
-159 VALGCWYLLNK
+159 VAVGCWWLLNK

-176 LKAVIYDRE
+176 LKAVIFDRE
-185 MGISMGINV
+185 MGVSMGINV

-251 GSIII
+251 GSLII
-256 GNNKNRMVNVV
+256 GILRAIAVHELPQVELFVV
-267 VVDPPEPFISFR
+267 FAVMAVVLVFRPE
-279 YRCDSRF
+279 
-286 ELTQLEDM
+286 
-294 LVDNKS
+294 
-300 YGLFVIDRSEAAYG
+300 GLFAPAKPR
-314 IASGKRIHVQ
+314 
-324 EHLVSNIMGKHRQGG
+324 
-339 QSAQRFERLIEEAA
+339 
-353 HNFFKRA
+353 
-360 TEHAC
+360 
-365 NYWLPN
+365 
-371 LENIQAVIIG
+371 
-381 GPGATKDFVVKNDYF
+381 
-396 HHEITKKIAKTT
+396 KI
-408 FDVGYSNESGVRE
+408 
-421 LVDNAGDLM
+421 
-430 GEIELDQERQ
+430 
-440 SMNVFLREL
+440 
-449 VQQQPKATYGEA
+449 
-461 MIRQALEGG
+461 
-470 AVSTLL
+470 
-476 ISESLRKN
+476 
-484 IVELECQSC
+484 
-493 QHTWSATLNRN
+493 
-504 QALPACPSCKAKDD
+504 
-518 AIKEVGSK
+518 
-526 SLIDHLS
+526 
-533 ELALASRSEVVFIS
+533 
-547 IDTEEG
+547 
-553 AQLMNGF
+553 
-560 GGLAAVLRY
+560 
-569 PIM
+569 

>member
-1 METFLTIL
+1 MELLFTFFTINSIVGGSVVEAALTIL

-60 MGMPDAIG
+60 MGLPDALG

-79 GLILGFVIEQGIL
+79 GVILGFIIEQGIL
-92 KYMYHRDEVLIVLA
+92 KHMYERDEVLIVLA

-144 VRDVYG
+144 TRDIYG
-150 LTLIAVAAL
+150 MTLIGVAAV
-159 VALGCWYLLNK
+159 VAVGCWWLLNR

-176 LKAVIYDRE
+176 LKAVIFDRE

-251 GSIII
+251 GSLII
-256 GNNKNRMVNVV
+256 GLLRAIAVHELPQVELFVV
-267 VVDPPEPFISFR
+267 FAVMAVVLVFRPE
-279 YRCDSRF
+279 
-286 ELTQLEDM
+286 
-294 LVDNKS
+294 
-300 YGLFVIDRSEAAYG
+300 GLFAPAKPR
-314 IASGKRIHVQ
+314 
-324 EHLVSNIMGKHRQGG
+324 
-339 QSAQRFERLIEEAA
+339 
-353 HNFFKRA
+353 
-360 TEHAC
+360 
-365 NYWLPN
+365 
-371 LENIQAVIIG
+371 
-381 GPGATKDFVVKNDYF
+381 
-396 HHEITKKIAKTT
+396 KI
-408 FDVGYSNESGVRE
+408 
-421 LVDNAGDLM
+421 
-430 GEIELDQERQ
+430 
-440 SMNVFLREL
+440 
-449 VQQQPKATYGEA
+449 
-461 MIRQALEGG
+461 
-470 AVSTLL
+470 
-476 ISESLRKN
+476 
-484 IVELECQSC
+484 
-493 QHTWSATLNRN
+493 
-504 QALPACPSCKAKDD
+504 
-518 AIKEVGSK
+518 
-526 SLIDHLS
+526 
-533 ELALASRSEVVFIS
+533 
-547 IDTEEG
+547 
-553 AQLMNGF
+553 
-560 GGLAAVLRY
+560 
-569 PIM
+569 

>member
-68 FLIIVAAAIVV
+68 FLVIIVAAIVV
-79 GLILGFVIEQGIL
+79 GLILGFIIEQGIL
-92 KYMYHRDEVLIVLA
+92 RHMYQRDEVLIVLA

-144 VRDVYG
+144 TRDVYG
-150 LTLIAVAAL
+150 LTLIGVAAL
-159 VALGCWYLLNK
+159 VAVGCWYLLNK

-203 GGAILGGLGG
+203 GGAVLGGLGG

-251 GSIII
+251 GSLII
-256 GNNKNRMVNVV
+256 GILRAIAVHELPQVELFVV
-267 VVDPPEPFISFR
+267 FAVMAVVLVFRPE
-279 YRCDSRF
+279 
-286 ELTQLEDM
+286 
-294 LVDNKS
+294 
-300 YGLFVIDRSEAAYG
+300 GLFAPAKPR
-314 IASGKRIHVQ
+314 
-324 EHLVSNIMGKHRQGG
+324 
-339 QSAQRFERLIEEAA
+339 
-353 HNFFKRA
+353 
-360 TEHAC
+360 
-365 NYWLPN
+365 
-371 LENIQAVIIG
+371 
-381 GPGATKDFVVKNDYF
+381 
-396 HHEITKKIAKTT
+396 KI
-408 FDVGYSNESGVRE
+408 
-421 LVDNAGDLM
+421 
-430 GEIELDQERQ
+430 
-440 SMNVFLREL
+440 
-449 VQQQPKATYGEA
+449 
-461 MIRQALEGG
+461 
-470 AVSTLL
+470 
-476 ISESLRKN
+476 
-484 IVELECQSC
+484 
-493 QHTWSATLNRN
+493 
-504 QALPACPSCKAKDD
+504 
-518 AIKEVGSK
+518 
-526 SLIDHLS
+526 
-533 ELALASRSEVVFIS
+533 
-547 IDTEEG
+547 
-553 AQLMNGF
+553 
-560 GGLAAVLRY
+560 
-569 PIM
+569 